1 MRRKNHTP
9 LISIFISFLL
19 FTTLS
24 LYVVRNFFSGQK
36 LQLSPSTIKSL
47 QHNNL
52 IKEEVEE
59 DSHRLVRNN
68 PPLVKYVQPESVLLP
83 DWEVL
88 FVSSPDSILS
98 KDNEYTCV
106 FQNNETSPGEY
117 TGFLQSSNR
126 TVFKCEVPDSVRCIR
141 PLLKPILTKS
151 DENITFSNGSNA
163 VEMIRWSFLAYESL
177 STENDVILF
186 AKGINNRQGVNRS
199 PEELLCVFDNG
210 VGYSV
215 KTSVVTSA
223 QEVFRCNHP
232 TETELGSL
240 FKDGDEKIKI
250 SLEIVGIRPVR
261 VPSVAY
267 YVPKSSI
274 EDGEGKAQLCACT
287 MVCNVAKF
295 LKEWVIYNS
304 KLGVEKFILYDN
316 DSDDDLHKVVQGLV
330 DGEEYNVKVFFWPW
344 PKAQEAGFSHSA
356 IYAKESCKWMMYMD
370 VDEFIFAHS
379 WLNAS
384 EPSQGMIPSFL
395 PTTTPLSSPPAP
407 SSNTNL
413 SDEKAKWL
421 AQPIG
426 QVSIKCLE
434 YGPSN
439 QQSHPIAGVTQGYTC
454 RRRNEQRHKSIVLLD
469 TIDTSLHNAI
479 HHFRLKEGWRGN
491 TLSLHKGVVHHFKYQ
506 AWSEFKA
513 KFRRR
518 VSTYVVDWTQEV
530 NLKSKDRTPG
540 LGLEAIEPEGWAQQF
555 CEVNDTR
562 LKSTTQRWF
571 SQDSAFGSKLVW
583 QD

>member
-1 MRRKNHTP
+1 MRQKNHTP

-163 VEMIRWSFLAYESL
+163 VEMIR
-177 STENDVILF
+177 
-186 AKGINNRQGVNRS
+186 
-199 PEELLCVFDNG
+199 
-210 VGYSV
+210 
-215 KTSVVTSA
+215 
-223 QEVFRCNHP
+223 CNHP

-287 MVCNVAKF
+287 MVYNVAKF

-370 VDEFIFAHS
+370 VDEFVFAHS
-379 WLNAS
+379 WLNES

-395 PTTTPLSSPPAP
+395 PTTPLSSSPAPAP
-407 SSNTNL
+407 SPNTNL

-426 QVSIKCLE
+426 QVSIKCLD

-469 TIDTSLHNAI
+469 TIDTSLQNAI

-518 VSTYVVDWTQEV
+518 VSTYVVDWTQEA

-562 LKSTTQRWF
+562 LKRTTQRWF
-571 SQDSAFGSKLVW
+571 SQDSAIGSKLVW